1 MSDPQQSEQ
10 ASNPTDKG
18 SVRLRLVMA
27 LLVGFVTAIVGCL
40 VGLFTEQSHPH
51 SHVRY
56 PQTLTLIK
64 IFPLL
69 NWLREHKE
77 LHGSYP
83 LTLEEMTD
91 HVGEPYG
98 KDQLER
104 RMRDSWGNS
113 MVYSSDGKTWE
124 LLSYGADG
132 KPGGIGLDADIRCT
146 DGTDWQGGWGSRL
159 LAKPTLPQVFR
170 YGNVLPDTI
179 CNSVILGFMCFLF
192 ALHRLFRLK
201 ASTSTPREIIIKNI
215 KLMIITSLFVAFY
228 SFILAIDS
236 PFSR

>member
-56 PQTLTLIK
+56 PQTLTLIMTH
-64 IFPLL
+64 PLL
-69 NWLREHKE
+69 NCLREHKE

-146 DGTDWQGGWGSRL
+146 DNRGGEGRINVITRE
-159 LAKPTLPQVFR
+159 KPTVAQVLRSEAFR
-170 YGNVLPDTI
+170 EVV
-179 CNSVILGFMCFLF
+179 VISIFIGFVCFLF
-192 ALHRLFRLK
+192 VLYRLFRFK